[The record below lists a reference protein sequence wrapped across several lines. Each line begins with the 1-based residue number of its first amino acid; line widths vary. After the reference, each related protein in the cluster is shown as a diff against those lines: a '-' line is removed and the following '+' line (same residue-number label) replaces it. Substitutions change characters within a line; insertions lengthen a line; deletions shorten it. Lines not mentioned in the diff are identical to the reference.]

1 MGLSGRCEGI
11 TSLVV
16 SWDCDFG
23 CKSCRG
29 NDVRCD
35 IVCVGASV
43 CAMLNLRYAVICYLV
58 MSVSAMLV
66 DIGLLYTEVEPGD
79 VSTLDSRLFA

>member
-1 MGLSGRCEGI
+1 
-11 TSLVV
+11 
-16 SWDCDFG
+16 
-23 CKSCRG
+23 
-29 NDVRCD
+29 
-35 IVCVGASV
+35 
-43 CAMLNLRYAVICYLV
+43 MLNLRYAVICYLV